1 MRGAPPLATV
11 VLSVELPFTMPL
23 PAFQL
28 RVTRKRIVNFCLL
41 FISSGSLRM
50 NCCYWWH
57 EYQSGEMISPI
68 LVYADSGPFSSSPHS
83 MSKYIGPV
91 CELARAKVR

>member
-1 MRGAPPLATV
+1 
-11 VLSVELPFTMPL
+11 
-23 PAFQL
+23 
-28 RVTRKRIVNFCLL
+28 
-41 FISSGSLRM
+41 M
-50 NCCYWWH
+50 NCCNWWH